1 MNYAL
6 IREMD
11 ISNGK
16 GFGVSLFVSG
26 CHFHCEG
33 CFNKETWDFDYGE
46 PWNKKSKEYFQKLL
60 SKDYITR
67 VSILGGEPLADEN
80 VYDVRGLIRD
90 IKQNFPNKKIWL
102 FTGYT
107 IEEVIDSKNMY
118 DMFRSECILNADY
131 VIDGR
136 FEIKKRDLTLD
147 FRGSSNQR
155 ILTHE
160 DIVRKLND
168 KD

>member
-1 MNYAL
+1 MNYAQ

-26 CHFHCEG
+26 CHFHCKG
-33 CFNKETWDFDYGE
+33 CFNKETWDFAFGQ
-46 PWNKKSKEYFQKLL
+46 PWDEKSKAYFQELI

-80 VYDVRGLIRD
+80 VCEVYGLIRD
-90 IKQNFPNKKIWL
+90 IKQKFSNKKIWL

-107 IEEVIDSKNMY
+107 FEEIVNGNSILDAVRLTCLVDS
-118 DMFRSECILNADY
+118 DY

-136 FEIKKRDLTLD
+136 FDITQRDLTLA
-147 FRGSSNQR
+147 FRGSKNQR
-155 ILTHE
+155 ILTHD
-160 DIVRKLND
+160 DIMRRLND
-168 KD
+168 KN